1 MQNIFIF
8 LIGLLFGMVITRLF
22 EFILTTNKNLRN
34 KYYKHH
40 KIFWGYHIHHST
52 YGILFIVISIIL
64 FLINQKTSALFW
76 LALGIGIIIIH
87 TISDRRFIFIE
98 KQRL

>member
-22 EFILTTNKNLRN
+22 EFILKTNKNLRN

-40 KIFWGYHIHHST
+40 KIFWGCHIHHST

>member
-8 LIGLLFGMVITRLF
+8 LIGSLLGMVITRLF
-22 EFILTTNKNLRN
+22 EFILKTNKNLRN

-40 KIFWGYHIHHST
+40 EIFWGYHIHHST

-64 FLINQKTSALFW
+64 FFINQEISALFW
-76 LALGIGIIIIH
+76 AAFGIGVIIVH